1 MNNERIESD
10 DYISKSEFQYSSN
23 SLDLIML
30 SNHLSINDLPKLNQS
45 HSKDSA
51 LDLSDENISL
61 DKSKYYFIF
70 FITTSLVTRL
80 FLSSI
85 ILEFLSFY
93 ISIYH

>member
-61 DKSKYYFIF
+61 DKSKYYLF
-70 FITTSLVTRL
+70 FYQTSLVTRL